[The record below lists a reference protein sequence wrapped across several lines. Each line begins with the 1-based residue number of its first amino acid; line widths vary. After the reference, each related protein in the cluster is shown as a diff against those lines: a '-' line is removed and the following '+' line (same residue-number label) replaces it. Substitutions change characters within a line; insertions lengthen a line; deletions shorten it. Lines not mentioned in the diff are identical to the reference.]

1 MQGLH
6 APELRGVLRTR
17 DELVSAGK
25 VFIVGAGPGDPE
37 LLTIKAIKA
46 LENADVVLY
55 DRLVGTAILELIP
68 SSSERVYVGKT
79 HGEQDSVQTEI
90 MVLLERYA
98 LAGKNVVRLKG
109 GDPFVFGRG
118 AEEWAHLSALGVTVQ
133 IVPGISSS
141 LAVPALAGIPL
152 TYRNL
157 ARGFAVVTGH
167 HSEESAPEWHNYAHV
182 ETLVIL
188 MGVGER
194 AHIAQNLIAL
204 GRDKLEPCAFIERG
218 STPRERVVISSL
230 AAVANGET
238 QVEAPAVWVIGHV
251 VGVREQLKP

>member
-1 MQGLH
+1 M
-6 APELRGVLRTR
+6 
-17 DELVSAGK
+17 SIGK

-37 LLTIKAIKA
+37 LLTIKAVKA
-46 LENADVVLY
+46 LEQSDVVLY
-55 DRLVGTAILELIP
+55 DRLVAPAILELIP
-68 SSSERVYVGKT
+68 STAERVYVGKN

-118 AEEWAHLSALGVTVQ
+118 AEEWAHLAALEIPVQ

-167 HSEESAPEWHNYAHV
+167 HSEESAPEWRDYAHV

-194 AHIAQNLIAL
+194 AHIAQNLISL
-204 GRDKLEPCAFIERG
+204 GRNKLEPCAFIERG

-230 AAVANGET
+230 GEVANGQT
-238 QVEAPAVWVIGHV
+238 SVEAPAVWVIGHV
-251 VGVREQLKP
+251 VTVRTQLIAKT

>member
-1 MQGLH
+1 M
-6 APELRGVLRTR
+6 
-17 DELVSAGK
+17 GK
-25 VFIVGAGPGDPE
+25 VWIVGAGPGDPE
-37 LLTIKAIKA
+37 LLTIKALRA
-46 LENADVVLY
+46 LEQADVVLY
-55 DRLVGTAILELIP
+55 DRLVGAAILELIP
-68 SSSERVYVGKT
+68 NTAERVYVGKS

-98 LAGKNVVRLKG
+98 LEGKKVVRLKG

-118 AEEWAHLSALGVTVQ
+118 AEEWAHLSALEIPVQ

-167 HSEESAPEWHNYAHV
+167 HSEESAPEWRDYARV

-194 AHIAQNLIAL
+194 QQIAQTLISL
-204 GRDKLEPCAFIERG
+204 GRTKLEPCAFIERG

-230 AAVANGET
+230 GAVANGET
-238 QVEAPAVWVIGHV
+238 NVEAPAVWVIGHV
-251 VGVREQLKP
+251 VGVREQLIDLKT